1 MGLMQAHIDWQS
13 NKLKVIT
20 VKLDDV
26 NKTLG
31 EKFDEMDE
39 MIRNVGKVVDR
50 EEGMLKDVLGFSRS
64 LKGILKNQG
73 TLWETLKEVR
83 DMCVA
88 AVQDVS
94 GCDSNGDEENQMEVD
109 GTAEPG
115 PAPRSIGT
123 APGSAGMA
131 PGSVEAAPLPTVTG
145 SGLTAPLPTVPV
157 PSAAPGSVVPVPSA
171 ALGSVVPVPV
181 PNSNTVTGPS
191 TAIPVVSTTAR
202 EPSPNVTMT
211 TPTPINSQDDA
222 QETTSLVGCAGGP
235 TSPNPLP
242 HSPNVEGSS
251 VQPVLPSSNNPLSD
265 LPPAS
270 EPSTHLPPDDL
281 SNDRT
286 VDHLSPED
294 AIGKGKRSRGKPATT
309 RDRRSPR
316 IRGNSS
322 APSPPNEGGSKRSPD
337 EDKGGDPKRRKV
349 VPT

>member
-94 GCDSNGDEENQMEVD
+94 GGDSNGDEENQMEVD

-123 APGSAGMA
+123 ALVNVAGYPGVFLSN
-131 PGSVEAAPLPTVTG
+131 PHPYPRR
-145 SGLTAPLPTVPV
+145 PV
-157 PSAAPGSVVPVPSA
+157 PATLRVFPSK
-171 ALGSVVPVPV
+171 
-181 PNSNTVTGPS
+181 
-191 TAIPVVSTTAR
+191 R
-202 EPSPNVTMT
+202 
-211 TPTPINSQDDA
+211 D
-222 QETTSLVGCAGGP
+222 QE
-235 TSPNPLP
+235 
-242 HSPNVEGSS
+242 
-251 VQPVLPSSNNPLSD
+251 QP
-265 LPPAS
+265 
-270 EPSTHLPPDDL
+270 
-281 SNDRT
+281 
-286 VDHLSPED
+286 
-294 AIGKGKRSRGKPATT
+294 KRLR
-309 RDRRSPR
+309 
-316 IRGNSS
+316 
-322 APSPPNEGGSKRSPD
+322 NEGD
-337 EDKGGDPKRRKV
+337 
-349 VPT
+349 TINTMF